1 MKSLPVWT
9 LAILASLIT
18 LGSGWLHGHITQRW
32 GQSDA
37 MMQAALRLDS
47 LPAQVGPWV
56 FDASYELSDEAVA
69 MLSCQGYI
77 YRGYRNEVTGDS
89 IKLAVMVGPG
99 AKMSV
104 HVPEVCY
111 ESNNYTLLEDREI
124 FNVEVNGQTH
134 HFWSVHFRVNEV
146 SQRELR
152 VLYGWTNGGH
162 WQAPRVARWYVAGE
176 PVLYKLQVSHALT
189 GLVHVDEQ
197 ASQEATRLFM
207 QMVIPLIQAKLESG
221 ASE

>member
-1 MKSLPVWT
+1 M
-9 LAILASLIT
+9 I
-18 LGSGWLHGHITQRW
+18 
-32 GQSDA
+32 
-37 MMQAALRLDS
+37 
-47 LPAQVGPWV
+47 
-56 FDASYELSDEAVA
+56 
-69 MLSCQGYI
+69 SCQGYI

-162 WQAPRVARWYVAGE
+162 WQAPRVARWSVAGE

-207 QMVIPLIQAKLESG
+207 QMVIPLIQAKLELG

>member
-1 MKSLPVWT
+1 
-9 LAILASLIT
+9 
-18 LGSGWLHGHITQRW
+18 
-32 GQSDA
+32 
-37 MMQAALRLDS
+37 
-47 LPAQVGPWV
+47 
-56 FDASYELSDEAVA
+56 

-89 IKLAVMVGPG
+89 IKLVVMVGAG

-134 HFWSVHFRVNEV
+134 HFWS
-146 SQRELR
+146 
-152 VLYGWTNGGH
+152 
-162 WQAPRVARWYVAGE
+162 VAGE

-207 QMVIPLIQAKLESG
+207 QMVIPLIQAKLELG